1 MAYNTN
7 RLRRVEIFS
16 FCSLH
21 FLVTVIC
28 LQVLELSVFIIDEI
42 LNILLA
48 NPGQWLPVL
57 REHVLFASLVQALDV
72 CIKVREKK
80 KSSTVF
86 EKVNH
91 HLSIS
96 QPLFCRR

>member
-1 MAYNTN
+1 M
-7 RLRRVEIFS
+7 FS
-16 FCSLH
+16 FYSLH

-80 KSSTVF
+80 EKSSTVF
-86 EKVNH
+86 EKLNH

-96 QPLFCRR
+96 QPLYCRR